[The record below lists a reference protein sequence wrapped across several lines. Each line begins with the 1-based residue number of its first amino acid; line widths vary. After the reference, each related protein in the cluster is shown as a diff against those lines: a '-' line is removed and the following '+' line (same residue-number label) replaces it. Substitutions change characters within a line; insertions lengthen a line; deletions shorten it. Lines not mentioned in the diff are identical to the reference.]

1 MAEEENATLPLH
13 DKEVYMHVLHK
24 ILVYIPSMEL
34 DLSRCARSELV
45 KEIRSCAEGET
56 DSFAG
61 EVYDWRET
69 TTAGGWSAD
78 YPENVLF
85 AEDDIDRF
93 VNELLAVRK
102 QIDEEIKSA
111 FQAIEKEVGTDELG
125 YVADIIRGYE
135 ITDKTINEG
144 IPNQMA
150 SYWLLRIGKL
160 LHGEYCISSG
170 FYNTFNYDAN
180 IYSVDMDTIRQKPED
195 WALVMFDYHF

>member
-1 MAEEENATLPLH
+1 
-13 DKEVYMHVLHK
+13 MHVLHK

-34 DLSRCARSELV
+34 DLSRCTRSELV

-69 TTAGGWSAD
+69 TTAGRWSVD

-85 AEDDIDRF
+85 AEEDIDRF

-102 QIDEEIKSA
+102 QIDEKINSA

-125 YVADIIRGYE
+125 YIADIIRGYE
-135 ITDKTINEG
+135 ITDKTIKEG
-144 IPNQMA
+144 IPNERA
-150 SYWLLRIGKL
+150 SYELLRIGKL

-180 IYSVDMDTIRQKPED
+180 IYSVDMDAIRQKPED
-195 WALVMFDYHF
+195 WALVMFDYDF